1 MIGGLAWGGG
11 LIIFAGIAIMLLGIG
26 GKAKL
31 EFQGFTLVA
40 GAGVVVIV
48 FGMVVLAFG
57 ITL

>member
-1 MIGGLAWGGG
+1 MIGELAGGGG
-11 LIIFAGIAIMLLGIG
+11 LIILFGIILTVLGIG

-48 FGMVVLAFG
+48 FGIIVLAFG
-57 ITL
+57 IEL